1 MKKYVFVLLLLAG
14 SSTLMAQE
22 LPSVSPRSYEFYQ
35 VTTIESVVP
44 AGLGRSRML
53 IRDEN
58 GRQEELKME
67 NFFSAVGINF
77 GNIMSNEAAI
87 GIKIQQ
93 LSDQGW
99 ELYDTVGGVYSAD
112 QSTGIFITRYLFR
125 RIKK

>member
-1 MKKYVFVLLLLAG
+1 MAS

-22 LPSVSPRSYEFYQ
+22 LPTLTPRSYEYYQ

-58 GRQEELKME
+58 GRQEELKLE

-77 GNIMSNEAAI
+77 GNIMSNEAMI
-87 GIKIQQ
+87 GNKIQQ

-99 ELYDTVGGVYSAD
+99 ELYNTAGGVYSAD
-112 QSTGIFITRYLFR
+112 TSTG
-125 RIKK
+125 